1 MISQTERKRFRAIA
15 HHLRPVVT
23 VAGKGLTESVTTEI
37 RRALDDHEL
46 IKIKIVAE
54 REQRGDI
61 VKSVCDATEAELVMT
76 IGGVAVIYK
85 SADKPDPALSNLH
98 RTDIL

>member
-1 MISQTERKRFRAIA
+1 MISQSERKRFRAIA

-46 IKIKIVAE
+46 IKIKVVADRDE
-54 REQRGDI
+54 RAAI
-61 VKSVCDATEAELVMT
+61 IAAVCATTEAEMVMT
-76 IGGVAVIYK
+76 IGGIAVIYK
-85 SADKPDPALSNLH
+85 PADKPDPALSNLL